1 VLVSDALARGEL
13 CLSPRPGLPDPR
25 REAVWLLAHAWG
37 IAETRVML
45 ELDHPVP
52 PAVEQRFTEWLQR
65 RAEGEPAH
73 HLLGS
78 CPFWGR
84 DLLVSPQVLIPRP
97 ETELL
102 VEAALTLSLPE
113 TASVLDVGTGSGC
126 IAVTLA
132 AERPGWQVVASDRSL
147 SALAVARANVAGCK
161 VSVRLLRCDLVSA
174 LDGEFDLVTANLP
187 YIPTS
192 QIAELQIEVQHDPIN
207 ALDGG
212 AGGLDLVYRLLEVLP
227 DRLVPGG
234 RVLLELGEDQAD
246 QVAARAA
253 SKGLAEERRI
263 ADLGGC
269 DRILLL
275 RAS

>member
-1 VLVSDALARGEL
+1 MLVSEALTLGESR
-13 CLSPRPGLPDPR
+13 LSPRPGLPDPR

-37 IAETRVML
+37 VSETRVR
-45 ELDHPVP
+45 LDQSSPVP
-52 PAVEQRFTEWLQR
+52 PEVEHRYTGWLQR
-65 RAEGEPAH
+65 RAAGEPAH
-73 HLLGS
+73 HLSGT

-102 VEAALTLSLPE
+102 VEAALALPLPE

-132 AERPGWQVVASDRSL
+132 AERPGWQVYASDRWL
-147 SALAVARANVAGCK
+147 AALVVARANVASCN
-161 VSVRLLRCDLVSA
+161 VQVQLVQCDLVSA
-174 LDGEFDLVTANLP
+174 YSWRFDLVTANLP

-192 QIAELQIEVQHDPIN
+192 QIPTLQIEVQRDPAA

-212 AGGLDLVYRLLEVLP
+212 ADGLDLINRLLEALP
-227 DRLVPGG
+227 HKLATGG

-253 SKGLAEERRI
+253 NTGLAEESRI
-263 ADLGGC
+263 VDLGGHE
-269 DRILLL
+269 RILVL
-275 RAS
+275 RT